1 MNNTPVLNT
10 PLVWSEA
17 LSLEMPLM
25 DGTHREFVE
34 LLAHTVTSPDDT
46 LLSRWATLIDH
57 TQEHFDREDQW
68 MLDTGFAAGNCH
80 SGQHLVILE
89 VMREGGKRGL
99 AGELGVVRQMAHELG
114 LWFPQHAQSMD
125 ASLALH
131 LRSAGYDPVTGVISQ
146 PQALPATQ
154 IHGCGGASCGD
165 TAQTSA
171 DDLELQD
178 NIATA
183 AAPL

>member
-1 MNNTPVLNT
+1 MNETTTLE
-10 PLVWSEA
+10 WSEA

-25 DGTHREFVE
+25 DTTHQEFVE
-34 LLAHTVTSPDDT
+34 LLAKVVRAPDAS
-46 LLSRWATLIDH
+46 LLSAWAILIDH
-57 TQEHFDREDQW
+57 TDDHFAREDQW

-80 SGQHLVILE
+80 ASQHSIILQ

-99 AGELGVVRQMAHELG
+99 AGDLGVVRQMAYELG

-131 LRSAGYDPVTGVISQ
+131 LRSAGYDPVTGIITQ
-146 PQALPATQ
+146 PQALPSTQ
-154 IHGCGGASCGD
+154 IHGCGGSTCGD
-165 TAQTSA
+165 TTP
-171 DDLELQD
+171 EMETQD
-178 NIATA
+178 EIITA

>member
-1 MNNTPVLNT
+1 MDNT
-10 PLVWSEA
+10 PLQWSDA
-17 LSLEMPLM
+17 LSLDMPLM
-25 DGTHREFVE
+25 DSTHQEFVD
-34 LLAHTVTSPDDT
+34 LLAQVVQAEDEV

-68 MLDTGFAAGNCH
+68 MANTGFSADNCH
-80 SGQHLVILE
+80 ATQHNIILQ

-99 AGELGVVRQMAHELG
+99 DGDLKLVRQMAYELG

-146 PQALPATQ
+146 PAAIPQDGIQ
-154 IHGCGGASCGD
+154 GCGGGSCAPSPIPAADPALEPASV
-165 TAQTSA
+165 
-171 DDLELQD
+171 
-178 NIATA
+178 
-183 AAPL
+183 